1 MFERQDLI
9 DFVGKI
15 ISQSTQKE
23 ETKRNLKQ
31 FRSYLDLTKMA
42 DDNTL
47 SDLDQVID
55 CTDELLTIKEK
66 LGSCDISALLENTTS
81 DKPKK
86 KVKREQETIHYHH
99 YHSVPCGSS
108 YEPSYWSTGC
118 SGQRSTY
125 RGGC

>member
-15 ISQSTQKE
+15 INESDKKE

-47 SDLDQVID
+47 SDLDQIIN
-55 CTDELLTIKEK
+55 CTDELLIIKEK
-66 LGSCDISALLENTTS
+66 LGTCDITTLLESTMDTKS
-81 DKPKK
+81 KK
-86 KVKREQETIHYHH
+86 KVKREKENIHYSY
-99 YHSVPCGSS
+99 YHRDPCGAL

-118 SGQRSTY
+118 NGQRNTY

>member
-15 ISQSTQKE
+15 INQSEKKN
-23 ETKRNLKQ
+23 ETKRNLEQ

-42 DDNTL
+42 DEKTL
-47 SDLDQVID
+47 RDLDQVID
-55 CTDELLTIKEK
+55 CTDELLAIKEK
-66 LGSCDISALLENTTS
+66 LGTCDITSLLESTTDTKS
-81 DKPKK
+81 KK
-86 KVKREQETIHYHH
+86 KVKREKGNIHYSY
-99 YHSVPCGSS
+99 YHRDPCTPS

-118 SGQRSTY
+118 SGQRNTY

>member
-1 MFERQDLI
+1 MFERKDLI
-9 DFVGKI
+9 DFVEKI
-15 ISQSTQKE
+15 INQSTQKE

-31 FRSYLDLTKMA
+31 FRNYLDLTKMA

-47 SDLDQVID
+47 NDLDQVID

-66 LGSCDISALLENTTS
+66 LGSCNISTLLENTTS

-86 KVKREQETIHYHH
+86 KAKRKKETIHYHN
-99 YHSVPCGSS
+99 YHSDVCESS

-118 SGQRSTY
+118 SGQRGTY

>member
-15 ISQSTQKE
+15 INQSTQNE

-66 LGSCDISALLENTTS
+66 LGSCDIRALLENTAS
-81 DKPKK
+81 DRSKE
-86 KVKREQETIHYHH
+86 KVKREQETIHYHN
-99 YHSVPCGSS
+99 YHSAPYGSS

-118 SGQRSTY
+118 SGERNTY

>member
-9 DFVGKI
+9 EFVGKI
-15 ISQSTQKE
+15 INQSTKKE
-23 ETKRNLKQ
+23 EIKRNLKQ

-47 SDLDQVID
+47 SDLNQVID

-66 LGSCDISALLENTTS
+66 LGSCDISALLEKTTS

-86 KVKREQETIHYHH
+86 KVKREQETIHYHN
-99 YHSVPCGSS
+99 YHSDPCGTS

-125 RGGC
+125 RGDC

>member
-15 ISQSTQKE
+15 INESDKKE

-31 FRSYLDLTKMA
+31 FRSYLDLTKMV
-42 DDNTL
+42 DENTL
-47 SDLDQVID
+47 SDLDQIIN
-55 CTDELLTIKEK
+55 CTDELLIIKEK
-66 LGSCDISALLENTTS
+66 LGTCDITTLLESTMDTKS
-81 DKPKK
+81 KK
-86 KVKREQETIHYHH
+86 KVKREKENIHYSY
-99 YHSVPCGSS
+99 YHRDPCRAS

-118 SGQRSTY
+118 NGQRNTY

>member
-9 DFVGKI
+9 DFVEKI
-15 ISQSTQKE
+15 INQSIQKE
-23 ETKRNLKQ
+23 EIKRNLKQ

-42 DDNTL
+42 DNHTL

-55 CTDELLTIKEK
+55 CINELLTIKEK
-66 LGSCDISALLENTTS
+66 FGSCNLIALLENTTS

-86 KVKREQETIHYHH
+86 KVKREKESIHYRDYH
-99 YHSVPCGSS
+99 YDVSA

-118 SGQRSTY
+118 SGQRNTY